1 MVFSIGIDIGTENS
15 AAAVTGVNNHKL
27 TQIMLPAIE
36 GPSIYGKSFPSYVMI
51 DSEYNIYIGK
61 RAKDLK
67 LLYPDSVFS
76 HFKRKMGTDYLYKA
90 YDKYYTPQEL
100 TALLLKKIGSD
111 AELYMNDK
119 IKDAVITVPAYF
131 NDNQR
136 NATKTAAEIAGIK
149 VKRLINEPTAA
160 AIAFGFEKL
169 LNNENYSNK
178 SILVYDM
185 GAGTV
190 DVTII
195 NINKRVFNV
204 LSTSGDTNI
213 GGIDMDTAIKLHI
226 TEFLKNNNISVKNND
241 EYDSY
246 IDSISENIKIRLST
260 YDSYEVYLNDLLG
273 KFYRF
278 SNKIIY
284 RITRNDF
291 EHLIKDTVDKT
302 IKAINIALER
312 ASLTKKDIDELI
324 LTGGPTRIP
333 YVRKAIENYLS
344 LKSMNG
350 IDPMEIVARGAS
362 IIAAD
367 KTSISEIIS
376 GPIKFNDVTPLTLG
390 NVIINDVV
398 VPMIPANTKVPCNVT
413 RPFTT
418 IKDYQKE
425 IEIKIVQGER
435 PMGSDNSLLGNFIL
449 QNIKP
454 APRGKARIDV
464 TYKVDKNG
472 ILQVS
477 AVDSITGSKK
487 EIIIKNSINIDKDK
501 IKKIKDDLKKY
512 SIVDNE
518 KKKMALIMN
527 SADDLLYRLKELANS
542 QYNSDVKYYNIN
554 TDILNLAKNIKEN
567 NISNLEKIVKK
578 IKNDYNI

>member
-15 AAAVTGVNNHKL
+15 AAAVTQINNGKL
-27 TQIMLPAIE
+27 IQIMLPAID
-36 GPSIYGKSFPSYVMI
+36 GLSIYGKFFPSYVMI
-51 DSEYNIYIGK
+51 NNDKIYVGK
-61 RAKDLK
+61 KAKDLM

-76 HFKRKMGTDYLYKA
+76 HFKRKMGTDYLYKV
-90 YDKYYTPQEL
+90 YNKYYTPQEL
-100 TALLLKKIGSD
+100 TAFLLKKIKEDS
-111 AELYMNDK
+111 ELYMDDK

-160 AIAFGFEKL
+160 AIAFGFKKL
-169 LNNENYSNK
+169 LNNENYDNK
-178 SILVYDM
+178 NILVYDI

-195 NINKRVFNV
+195 NLNKRSFNV
-204 LSTSGDTNI
+204 LSTSGDTGT
-213 GGIDMDTAIKLHI
+213 GGIEMDTAVKLYLSN
-226 TEFLKNNNISVKNND
+226 FLKNNNINIKNI
-241 EYDSY
+241 EKYDSY
-246 IDSISENIKIRLST
+246 IDSIAENIKIRLST

-273 KFYRF
+273 KFYE
-278 SNKIIY
+278 SNNKIIFK
-284 RITRNDF
+284 ITRNDF
-291 EHLIKDTVDKT
+291 ENLIKNIVNKT
-302 IKAINIALER
+302 IKSIDNALEK
-312 ASLTKKDIDELI
+312 ASLTKKNINELI

-333 YVRKAIENYLS
+333 YVRKAIENYIN

-350 IDPMEIVARGAS
+350 VDPMEIVARGAS

-367 KTSISEIIS
+367 KNSINESISGS
-376 GPIKFNDVTPLTLG
+376 IKFNDVTPLTLG

-398 VPMIPANTKVPCNVT
+398 IPMIPANTRVPCNVT

-454 APRGKARIDV
+454 LPRGKVRIDV
-464 TYKVDKNG
+464 TYRVDRNG
-472 ILQVS
+472 ILHVS
-477 AVDSITGSKK
+477 AIDAITGSKK
-487 EIIIKNSINIDKDK
+487 EIVIRDSINIDKDK
-501 IKKIKDDLKKY
+501 IKKMKEDLKKY
-512 SIVDNE
+512 YIIDNE

-527 SADDLLYRLKELANS
+527 SANDLLYRLKGLANS

-554 TDILNLAKNIKEN
+554 NDILKLAKNIKDN
-567 NISNLEKIVKK
+567 NINNLEKVLKE
-578 IKNDYNI
+578 IKNEYNI

>member
-15 AAAVTGVNNHKL
+15 AAAYTGVNNGRL
-27 TQIMLPAIE
+27 SQIMLPAIE
-36 GPSIYGKSFPSYVMI
+36 GPSTYGKSFPSYIMV
-51 DSEYNIYIGK
+51 DDKHNISVGK
-61 RAKDLK
+61 KAKDLK

-90 YDKYYTPQEL
+90 YNRYYTPQEL
-100 TALLLKKIGSD
+100 TAFLLKKIKND
-111 AELYMNDK
+111 AELYMDDK
-119 IKDAVITVPAYF
+119 LKDAVITVPAYF

-136 NATKTAAEIAGIK
+136 NATKTAAEIAGIR
-149 VKRLINEPTAA
+149 VKTLINEPTAA

-169 LNNENYSNK
+169 LDNENQNNK
-178 SILVYDM
+178 NILVYDI

-195 NINKRVFNV
+195 NTNKRIFNV
-204 LSTSGDTNI
+204 LSTSGDTDI
-213 GGIDMDTAIKLHI
+213 GGIDMDNAIKSYI
-226 TEFLKNNNISVKNND
+226 NAFLKNNNINIINNY

-246 IDSISENIKIRLST
+246 IDSMSENIKIRLST
-260 YDSYEVYLNDLLG
+260 YDSYEVYLSDLLG
-273 KFYRF
+273 KFYNFR
-278 SNKIIY
+278 NKSIFK
-284 RITRNDF
+284 ITRNTF
-291 EHLIKDTVDKT
+291 ENLIKDIMNKTVKSIDT
-302 IKAINIALER
+302 ALEK

-333 YVRKAIENYLS
+333 YVRKIIETYLS
-344 LKSMNG
+344 LKSVNG

-362 IIAAD
+362 IMAAD
-367 KTSISEIIS
+367 KISINEIIS
-376 GPIKFNDVTPLTLG
+376 GPVKFNDVTPLTLG
-390 NVIINDVV
+390 NVIINDIV
-398 VPMIPANTKVPCNVT
+398 VPMIPANTKLPCTVT

-418 IKDYQKE
+418 IKDYQRD

-472 ILQVS
+472 ILHVS
-477 AVDSITGSKK
+477 ATDATTGSKK
-487 EIIIKNSINIDKDK
+487 EVIIKNSINIDKDK
-501 IKKIKDDLKKY
+501 IKKMKDDLKKY
-512 SIVDNE
+512 YIIDNE

-527 SADDLLYRLKELANS
+527 SADELLYRLKELANS
-542 QYNSDVKYYNIN
+542 QYNSNAKYYNVN
-554 TDILNLAKNIKEN
+554 NDILNLAKNIKEN
-567 NISNLEKIVKK
+567 NINNLEKIVKA
-578 IKNDYNI
+578 IKNEYNI

>member
-15 AAAVTGVNNHKL
+15 AAAVTQINNGKL
-27 TQIMLPAIE
+27 IQITLPSID
-36 GPSIYGKSFPSYVMI
+36 GLSIYGKSFPSYVMI
-51 DSEYNIYIGK
+51 NNDKIYVGK
-61 RAKDLK
+61 KAKDLK
-67 LLYPDSVFS
+67 LLYSDYVFS
-76 HFKRKMGTDYLYKA
+76 HFKRKMGTDYLYKV
-90 YDKYYTPQEL
+90 YNKYYTPQEL
-100 TALLLKKIGSD
+100 TAFLLKKIKEDS
-111 AELYMNDK
+111 ELYMDDR
-119 IKDAVITVPAYF
+119 IKEAVITVPAYF

-160 AIAFGFEKL
+160 AIAFGFKKL
-169 LNNENYSNK
+169 LNNENYDNK
-178 SILVYDM
+178 NILVYDI

-195 NINKRVFNV
+195 NLNKRSFNV
-204 LSTSGDTNI
+204 LSTSGDIST
-213 GGIDMDTAIKLHI
+213 GGIEMDNAVKLYI
-226 TEFLKNNNISVKNND
+226 SNFLKNNNINIKNV
-241 EYDSY
+241 EKYDSY
-246 IDSISENIKIRLST
+246 IDSIAENIKIRLST

-273 KFYRF
+273 KFYEY
-278 SNKIIY
+278 NDKIIFK
-284 RITRNDF
+284 ITRNDF
-291 EHLIKDTVDKT
+291 ENLIKNIVNKT
-302 IKAINIALER
+302 IKSIDNALEKS
-312 ASLTKKDIDELI
+312 SLTKKDINELI

-333 YVRKAIENYLS
+333 YVRKAIENYLN

-367 KTSISEIIS
+367 KNSINESIS

-398 VPMIPANTKVPCNVT
+398 IPMIPANTKVPCNVT

-454 APRGKARIDV
+454 LPRGKVRIDV
-464 TYKVDKNG
+464 TYKVDRNG
-472 ILQVS
+472 ILHVS
-477 AVDSITGSKK
+477 AIDAITGSKK
-487 EIIIKNSINIDKDK
+487 EIVIKDSINIDKNK
-501 IKKIKDDLKKY
+501 IKKMKEDLKKY
-512 SIVDNE
+512 YIIDNE

-527 SADDLLYRLKELANS
+527 SASDLLYRLKELANS
-542 QYNSDVKYYNIN
+542 QYNSDIKYYNIN
-554 TDILNLAKNIKEN
+554 NDILKLAKNIKDN
-567 NISNLEKIVKK
+567 DINNLEKLLKE
-578 IKNDYNI
+578 IKNEYNI

>member
-15 AAAVTGVNNHKL
+15 AAAVTQINNGKL
-27 TQIMLPAIE
+27 IQIMLPAID
-36 GPSIYGKSFPSYVMI
+36 GLSIYGKSFPSYVMI
-51 DSEYNIYIGK
+51 NNDKIYIGK
-61 RAKDLK
+61 KAKDLK
-67 LLYPDSVFS
+67 LLYPDLVFS
-76 HFKRKMGTDYLYKA
+76 HFKRKMGTDYLYKI
-90 YDKYYTPQEL
+90 YNKYYTPQEL
-100 TALLLKKIGSD
+100 TAFLLKKIKEDS
-111 AELYMNDK
+111 ELYMDDK

-160 AIAFGFEKL
+160 AIAFGFKKL
-169 LNNENYSNK
+169 LNNENYDNK
-178 SILVYDM
+178 NILVYDI

-195 NINKRVFNV
+195 NLNKRSFNV
-204 LSTSGDTNI
+204 LSTSGDINT
-213 GGIDMDTAIKLHI
+213 GGIEMDNAVKLYI
-226 TEFLKNNNISVKNND
+226 SNFLKNNNINIKNV
-241 EYDSY
+241 EKYDSY
-246 IDSISENIKIRLST
+246 IDSIAENIKIRLST

-273 KFYRF
+273 KFYEYNNEVIF
-278 SNKIIY
+278 K
-284 RITRNDF
+284 ITRKDF
-291 EHLIKDTVDKT
+291 EDLIKNIVNKT
-302 IKAINIALER
+302 IKSIDNALEK
-312 ASLTKKDIDELI
+312 ASLTKKNINELI

-333 YVRKAIENYLS
+333 YVRKAIENYLN

-367 KTSISEIIS
+367 KNCINESISGS
-376 GPIKFNDVTPLTLG
+376 IKFNDVTPLTLG

-398 VPMIPANTKVPCNVT
+398 IPMIPANTKLPCNVT

-449 QNIKP
+449 QNIEP
-454 APRGKARIDV
+454 LPRGKARIDV
-464 TYKVDKNG
+464 TYKVDRNG
-472 ILQVS
+472 ILHVS
-477 AVDSITGSKK
+477 AIDAITGSKK
-487 EIIIKNSINIDKDK
+487 EIVIKDSINIDKNK
-501 IKKIKDDLKKY
+501 IKKMKEDFKKY
-512 SIVDNE
+512 YIIDNE

-527 SADDLLYRLKELANS
+527 SANDLLYRLKELANS

-554 TDILNLAKNIKEN
+554 NDILKLAKNIKDN
-567 NISNLEKIVKK
+567 DINNLEKLLKE
-578 IKNDYNI
+578 IKNEYNI